1 MRSKSIKKITDIS
14 RSERS
19 SSFYLHSF
27 LVWKGTKTALLG
39 KKMVIFYVYSKSFQS
54 EYQLTTVSVCK
65 WTSKLCQRVQ
75 QSFEYLILS
84 FWSFPCGL
92 AVKTSACN
100 AGELGSIPGLGR
112 SPGEG
117 KGNLLQYS
125 GLENYMHWIVH
136 GVTKSQTQLSDF
148 HFHKSMI
155 SKKVEYSKKRKVSC
169 MHFLYFI
176 FNHWWNLN
184 L

>member
-1 MRSKSIKKITDIS
+1 MQVEAGASFTS
-14 RSERS
+14 RNVCNLFNRFGSHE
-19 SSFYLHSF
+19 
-27 LVWKGTKTALLG
+27 LLYWD

-54 EYQLTTVSVCK
+54 EYQLTTVSACK

-100 AGELGSIPGLGR
+100 AGELGSIHGLGR

-125 GLENYMHWIVH
+125 GLENSWSL
-136 GVTKSQTQLSDF
+136 GEFRGL
-148 HFHKSMI
+148 
-155 SKKVEYSKKRKVSC
+155 YSPWGRRVGHDWAT
-169 MHFLYFI
+169 HFLSFLAWI
-176 FNHWWNLN
+176 FLRS
-184 L
+184 

>member
-1 MRSKSIKKITDIS
+1 MKEAPASTCI
-14 RSERS
+14 
-19 SSFYLHSF
+19 HS
-27 LVWKGTKTALLG
+27 WCGRAQKLLYWE

-54 EYQLTTVSVCK
+54 EYQLTTVSACK

-100 AGELGSIPGLGR
+100 AGELGSIHGLGR

-125 GLENYMHWIVH
+125 GLENSWSL
-136 GVTKSQTQLSDF
+136 GEFRGL
-148 HFHKSMI
+148 
-155 SKKVEYSKKRKVSC
+155 YSPWGRRVG
-169 MHFLYFI
+169 HD
-176 FNHWWNLN
+176 
-184 L
+184 